1 MQHETESGENLLDII
16 CCNKKWSVLCCIC
29 RFLLTVGKWYSFRVI
44 SVIEQPLQLL
54 PTNRSLPTR
63 LTHIPAGLAYHN
75 HFIFTY
81 RKSAKNALFGKSRQ
95 IFGYVFCFEDPTKH
109 ASHQNQ
115 FKRNLIEICV

>member
-29 RFLLTVGKWYSFRVI
+29 RFLLTVGKWYSSRVI

-63 LTHIPAGLAYHN
+63 LTHIPAGLPYIILFSHIAKVQKMRFLVKVDKY
-75 HFIFTY
+75 
-81 RKSAKNALFGKSRQ
+81 SAMFFVLKIL
-95 IFGYVFCFEDPTKH
+95 
-109 ASHQNQ
+109 QNMLAI
-115 FKRNLIEICV
+115 KISLRAI